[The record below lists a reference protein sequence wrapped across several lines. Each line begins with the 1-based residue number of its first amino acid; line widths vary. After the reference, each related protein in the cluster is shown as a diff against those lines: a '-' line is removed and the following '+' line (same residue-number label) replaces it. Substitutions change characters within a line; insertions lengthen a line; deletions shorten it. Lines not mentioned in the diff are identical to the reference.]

1 MSQNLCRASHDF
13 LIKSMPVGSRD
24 GYYNCLVHPV
34 ASHNTSL
41 IFPMSSFLLSQA
53 YPLFT
58 LNYGALSI
66 PCSRALRIVFIRAIS
81 SLIFFN

>member
-41 IFPMSSFLLSQA
+41 IFAMSSFLLSQA
-53 YPLFT
+53 YPLFNFELWGT
-58 LNYGALSI
+58 FNSVPSCPKNCFY
-66 PCSRALRIVFIRAIS
+66 PCNIVPHF
-81 SLIFFN
+81 L